1 MRAIYMDNAA
11 TTFPK
16 PEQVYQAVDY
26 FNRHMGGNPGRGSN
40 KATLQAGSLLMD
52 CRDALADLF
61 NIADSSHIAFT
72 SNITEALNI
81 AVKGILK
88 PGDHVISSSME
99 HNAIARPL
107 HVMSQQ
113 NGVEWTLVPC
123 AGDGTLDPKDVR
135 KAVRPNT
142 RMICT
147 LHASNLTGTLMPV
160 EEVGAVAREYDL
172 LFVLDTAQTAGVVP
186 IDVESLSIDVLT
198 FTGHKGLLGPQGTG
212 GIYLRPGL
220 DINPLKHGGT
230 GSLSEYLEHPSI
242 MPDMLES
249 GTHNTP
255 GIAGLLAGLG
265 FIKENG
271 GIDKIRS
278 HEQYLCDRLIKGLKE
293 ISGMKIYGPI
303 DSSKRTAVVSF
314 NINDID
320 CGEVSTQLDYKYGI
334 VTRSGLHCAPL
345 AHRTIGT
352 FESGSCR
359 LSPGYFSS
367 IEEID
372 MVIKAVHEVAASK

>member
-1 MRAIYMDNAA
+1 MRTIYMDNAA

-16 PEQVYQAVDY
+16 PEQVYQAVDF

-40 KATLQAGSLLMD
+40 KATLQAGSILLD
-52 CRDALADLF
+52 CRDALADFF

-72 SNITEALNI
+72 INITEAINI
-81 AVKGILK
+81 AVKGILN

-99 HNAIARPL
+99 HNAVARPL
-107 HVMSQQ
+107 FSMYQQ
-113 NGVEWTLVPC
+113 DGVEWTIVPC
-123 AGDGTLDPKDVR
+123 DGDGTLDPEDVR

-142 RMICT
+142 RMICM
-147 LHASNLTGTLMPV
+147 LHASNLTGTLLPA
-160 EEVGAVAREYDL
+160 EEVGKIAREHNL
-172 LFVLDTAQTAGVVP
+172 VFVLDTAQTAGVVP
-186 IDVESLSIDVLT
+186 IDVEKQSIDVLT

-220 DINPLKHGGT
+220 SIKPLKQGGT
-230 GSLSEYLEHPSI
+230 GSLSEYLDHPSL

-255 GIAGLLAGLG
+255 GIAGLLAGVN
-265 FIKENG
+265 FVKENG
-271 GIDKIRS
+271 LDRIRR
-278 HEQYLCDRLIKGLKE
+278 HEQELCERLMSGLEE
-293 ISGMKIYGPI
+293 IPGVMVYGPA
-303 DSSKRTAVVSF
+303 DSSKKTAVVAF
-314 NINDID
+314 NINDMD
-320 CGEVSTQLDYKYGI
+320 CGELSTQLDYKYGV

-345 AHRTIGT
+345 AHKTIGT

-367 IEEID
+367 IEDVET
-372 MVIKAVHEVAASK
+372 VIRAVHKIAVSI

>member
-16 PEQVYQAVDY
+16 PEAVYQAVDF

-40 KATLQAGSLLMD
+40 KATLQAGSLLID

-61 NIADSSHIAFT
+61 NIVDSSNIAFT
-72 SNITEALNI
+72 VNITEAINLAI
-81 AVKGILK
+81 KGILK

-107 HVMSQQ
+107 QVMTQQ
-113 NGVEWTLVPC
+113 NGVEWTVVPC
-123 AGDGTLDPKDVR
+123 GGDGSLDPEELR
-135 KAVRPNT
+135 KAIQPNT
-142 RMICT
+142 KMICI

-160 EEVGAVAREYDL
+160 EEVGKIAREHNL
-172 LFVLDTAQTAGVVP
+172 LFVLDTAQTAGVIP
-186 IDVESLSIDVLT
+186 IDVEKQSIDLLT

-212 GIYLRPGL
+212 GIYVRPGL
-220 DINPLKHGGT
+220 NISPLKQGGT
-230 GSLSEYLEHPSI
+230 GSLSEYLEHPSF
-242 MPDMLES
+242 MPDLLES

-255 GIAGLLAGLG
+255 GIAGLLAGLN

-271 GIDKIRS
+271 LEKIRT
-278 HEQYLCDRLIKGLKE
+278 HEQELCERLMKGLKE
-293 ISGMKIYGPI
+293 IPGVVIYGPA
-303 DSSKRTAVVSF
+303 DSKKRTAVVAF
-314 NINDID
+314 NINNMD
-320 CGEVSTQLDYKYGI
+320 CGEVSTQLDYKYGV

-345 AHRTIGT
+345 AHKTIGT

-359 LSPGYFSS
+359 LSPGFFSS
-367 IEEID
+367 MEDVNI
-372 MVIKAVHEVAASK
+372 VIKAVHEISSSR

>member
-1 MRAIYMDNAA
+1 MRTIYMDNAA

-16 PEQVYQAVDY
+16 PEQVYQAVDF

-40 KATLQAGSLLMD
+40 KATLQAGSMLLD
-52 CRDALADLF
+52 CRDALAGFF

-72 SNITEALNI
+72 INITEAINTAL
-81 AVKGILK
+81 KGILN

-99 HNAIARPL
+99 HNAVARPL
-107 HVMSQQ
+107 YAMYQQ
-113 NGVEWTLVPC
+113 DGVEWTAVPC
-123 AGDGTLDPKDVR
+123 AGDGTLDPEDIR
-135 KAVRPNT
+135 KAIRSNT
-142 RMICT
+142 RMICM

-160 EEVGAVAREYDL
+160 EEVGKIARDHKL
-172 LFVLDTAQTAGVVP
+172 IFVLDTAQTAGVVP
-186 IDVESLSIDVLT
+186 IDVEKQSIDVLT

-212 GIYLRPGL
+212 GIYLRPRL
-220 DINPLKHGGT
+220 NIKPLKQGGT
-230 GSLSEYLEHPSI
+230 GSLSQYLEQPSL

-255 GIAGLLAGLG
+255 GIAGLLAGVN

-271 GIDKIRS
+271 LDKIRR
-278 HEQYLCDRLIKGLKE
+278 HEQELCERLISGLKE
-293 ISGMKIYGPI
+293 IPGVMVYGPADI
-303 DSSKRTAVVSF
+303 SKRTAVVVF
-314 NINDID
+314 NINDMD
-320 CGEVSTQLDYKYGI
+320 CGEVSTQLDYKYGV

-367 IEEID
+367 TEDIETVIRAVYEITCS
-372 MVIKAVHEVAASK
+372 V